1 MLRLITS
8 AILFTLL
15 VISLPYWLILR
26 REFGTR
32 FVHAL
37 VLANL
42 LLIAIFYV
50 LHTPYAQAQFPA
62 LYQHVSHG
70 LMINTLGIC
79 TGLCI
84 AHLFRHW
91 IIPIIRFQTTPGER
105 EPWSIGRPIFIAG
118 HPGLTNTAILI
129 ALLFVVWIMT
139 GVEKPPNQLGLINL
153 ICVFAY
159 IFGLFFAAIGG
170 GTLAVSRR

>member
-8 AILFTLL
+8 AFLFALL

-50 LHTPYAQAQFPA
+50 MHTPYAQAQFPT

-91 IIPIIRFQTTPGER
+91 IIPVIRFQTTPGER
-105 EPWSIGRPIFIAG
+105 EPWSIGRPIFSAG
-118 HPGLTNTAILI
+118 HSGLTNTAILA

-139 GVEKPPNQLGLINL
+139 GTEQPPNELGFVNL
-153 ICVFAY
+153 IVVIAY
-159 IFGLFFAAIGG
+159 ITGLALAAIGG
-170 GTLAVSRR
+170 GTLAVSKR